1 MLLAYIPKRATHINH
16 SHIEQVNE
24 EKERSLHDQ
33 TEVECTTKLPDS
45 QIGNPSKLQ
54 VWSDSIIIVYN
65 YDFAEFD
72 QVFRACS

>member
-33 TEVECTTKLPDS
+33 TEVVHSADYFDTTQRRRS
-45 QIGNPSKLQ
+45 H
-54 VWSDSIIIVYN
+54 
-65 YDFAEFD
+65 
-72 QVFRACS
+72 